1 MDGGEMK
8 MVILGQEQTF
18 KQHGRQHI
26 RVHEM
31 HRVYHVQKQL
41 TREMQIAG
49 LNQAHTET
57 KHKLEVWRD
66 DKATDRQQL
75 YSCTPASAE
84 ECKLELTLA
93 TGSSR
98 SHTGKQSD
106 LAQFKEF
113 DTRAVRFQTDSKRFT
128 IADETNQS
136 PWLHQP
142 VILRVAQ

>member
-1 MDGGEMK
+1 M
-8 MVILGQEQTF
+8 
-18 KQHGRQHI
+18 
-26 RVHEM
+26 
-31 HRVYHVQKQL
+31 
-41 TREMQIAG
+41 REMQIAG

-98 SHTGKQSD
+98 SHTGKQVGSP
-106 LAQFKEF
+106 
-113 DTRAVRFQTDSKRFT
+113 QTQTPGWRCRQLRPSL
-128 IADETNQS
+128 I
-136 PWLHQP
+136 WLSSRSLTQG
-142 VILRVAQ
+142 R